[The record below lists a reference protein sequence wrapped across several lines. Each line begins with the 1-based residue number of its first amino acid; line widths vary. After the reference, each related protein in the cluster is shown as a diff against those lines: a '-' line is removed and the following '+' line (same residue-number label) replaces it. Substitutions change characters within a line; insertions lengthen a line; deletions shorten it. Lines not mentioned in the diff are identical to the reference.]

1 MMKLLRKWILAL
13 IIMFVVYLI
22 GFSYIHLSNRIS
34 SLAPVLLTESLL
46 KTGIQNESTTPTP
59 KEPTTHLKTP
69 KFHTI
74 GENFRHTRKVAHS
87 SQKPP
92 PAYGFEAMIIEDMHA
107 SFNQDFPKNSACPY
121 VGLRKP
127 QAKSTVTVHS
137 QEPICSLRLETDND
151 CNESVKYYGKP
162 GEIKEVMCNVSKV
175 VKMCRIVLQKDIES
189 FDVVCDLSHCGGESL
204 RLGLLGSETGV
215 VDNWTVILD
224 IRRIGDL
231 LRAHMLSSKFGSGF
245 ALLKCESRHIFQ
257 VLTLP
262 KILKRSTTRRKRNK
276 VNFNIVV
283 EDSVSRKH
291 FFRTLL
297 KTASTLRNIIYDRT
311 IPATVLEF
319 EKVQSYDTTT
329 RTNLKRLFSGT
340 KYLHSRSDNIGL
352 EEFFSLF
359 KEFGYRTLFQEDN
372 CWYDK
377 WGTII
382 DFRYRTGRVK
392 DKETRD
398 EIWKEF
404 VDLLQNTKR
413 SLSIDDY
420 GVTFLSCSVY
430 SYLRTTNVYDAENF
444 PKVCFAGQH
453 FSSFF
458 LDYVGEYVKLNDNAE
473 SPFLAYTHLITS
485 HERSGR
491 RIVNDDIALSKLLRE
506 AAEMVNTI
514 TIFISD
520 HGGKSTKF
528 SSYTVQ
534 GRHEIFQ
541 PFMFMI
547 IPHAVSKKLG
557 PEVVNA
563 LFANQK
569 RLVGLQDLGDALQTY
584 VNPATPQ
591 LQRGLFRLIPLNRT
605 CEQLELDSDVLCLC
619 DKMDKSI
626 SNSSQDV
633 SWAAE
638 FALGSLNKIIHNQF
652 ITGLQQ
658 SKPELLT
665 SDFYGYGA
673 CQRYIGLG
681 VGLPR
686 HRVAGD
692 DEVLSFTLFVQ
703 PFDRKTREAFDIKVS
718 FSVKQ
723 EMGMSLDKF
732 TRASSFNEY
741 EQCVDRNV
749 NPKLCTCRT
758 GRRNAFKWRQKFTSR
773 KVASLRSFSLVP
785 TGQILDHPCLTIY
798 TRNRQNSLPGGKKQN
813 AISTYEAFNAC
824 SHLMY
829 NLTIDVKVAR
839 HTRVSC
845 VFPNTVTIFPRTM
858 TFLMTVSN
866 EWKYGKFIP
875 RFSFVKRKLR
885 NSEKQERNED
895 Q

>member
-1 MMKLLRKWILAL
+1 
-13 IIMFVVYLI
+13 
-22 GFSYIHLSNRIS
+22 
-34 SLAPVLLTESLL
+34 
-46 KTGIQNESTTPTP
+46 
-59 KEPTTHLKTP
+59 
-69 KFHTI
+69 
-74 GENFRHTRKVAHS
+74 
-87 SQKPP
+87 
-92 PAYGFEAMIIEDMHA
+92 MINEDMHE
-107 SFNQDFPKNSACPY
+107 SYGRDFPETSACPY
-121 VGLRKP
+121 IGLRKP
-127 QAKSTVTVHS
+127 QAKPTVNIHS
-137 QEPICSLRLETDND
+137 QEPICRLRQETDSD

-162 GEIKEVMCNVSKV
+162 GEIKELKCDVSKV
-175 VKMCRIVLQKDIES
+175 IEMCRIVQQKDIEN
-189 FDVVCDLSHCGGESL
+189 FDVICDLSHCGGKSL
-204 RLGLLGSETGV
+204 RLGLLGNETGV
-215 VDNWTVILD
+215 VDNWSVILD
-224 IRRIGDL
+224 IGRIGDL
-231 LRAHMLSSKFGSGF
+231 LRTHMLSSKFGSGF
-245 ALLKCESRHIFQ
+245 VLLKCERRHIFQ

-262 KILKRSTTRRKRNK
+262 KILKRSTTTRKRTE

-283 EDSVSRKH
+283 EDSVSRRH

-297 KTASTLRNIIYDRT
+297 KTASTLRDIIYDRS

-329 RTNLKRLFSGT
+329 RMNLKRLFSGT
-340 KYLHSRSDNIGL
+340 KYLRSKSDNIGL

-359 KEFGYRTLFQEDN
+359 KNFGYSTLFQEDN

-392 DKETRD
+392 DKETR
-398 EIWKEF
+398 EKIWKEF
-404 VDLLQNTKR
+404 VDLLENTKR
-413 SLSIDDY
+413 SQSIDDY

-430 SYLRTTNVYDAENF
+430 AYLGTTNVFDAENF

-458 LDYVGEYVKLNDNAE
+458 LNYLGKYVKLNDNATK
-473 SPFLAYTHLITS
+473 PFLAYTHLITS

-491 RIVNDDIALSKLLRE
+491 RIVNDDIALSKLLRQ
-506 AAEMVNTI
+506 AAEMVNTV
-514 TIFISD
+514 TIFVSD

-534 GRHEIFQ
+534 GRHEVFQ

-557 PEVVNA
+557 PEVTNA
-563 LFANQK
+563 LIVNQN
-569 RLVGLQDLGDALQTY
+569 RLVGLQDLGDALRTY
-584 VNPATPQ
+584 LNPATA
-591 LQRGLFRLIPLNRT
+591 QRGLFRHISLNRT

-626 SNSSQDV
+626 SNKSQDV
-633 SWAAE
+633 KWAAE
-638 FALGSLNKIIHNQF
+638 FALGSLNKIIHDEF

-658 SKPELLT
+658 SKRQILT
-665 SDFYGYGA
+665 SDLHGYGA
-673 CQRYIGLG
+673 CQRYTGLG
-681 VGLPR
+681 VGLAR
-686 HRVAGD
+686 HRVAGEK
-692 DEVLSFTLFVQ
+692 EVLSFTLFVQ
-703 PFDRKTREAFDIKVS
+703 PFDRKSREAFDIKVS

-723 EMGMSLDKF
+723 EMGMTLDKF

-749 NPKLCTCRT
+749 NPNLCTCRPG
-758 GRRNAFKWRQKFTSR
+758 GRKTFKWRQSFAR

-785 TGQILDHPCLTIY
+785 SRQVLDHPCLTIFV
-798 TRNRQNSLPGGKKQN
+798 RNRQNPLPGGKKQN

-829 NLTIDVKVAR
+829 NLTIDIKKAS

-845 VFPNTVTIFPRTM
+845 RLPRTVTIFPRTM
-858 TFLMTVSN
+858 TFLTTVSN
-866 EWKYGKFIP
+866 AWKYGKFIP

-885 NSEKQERNED
+885 NYEKQETNEET
-895 Q
+895 QTIT